1 MLQLIREFKERP
13 TTSEEDASNL
23 AWTMELIAREQL
35 YTVHF
40 GEKSGASSHMTTEM
54 TDWMRSNLQVSIG
67 GAHPDRRTRE
77 STIKPSGR
85 ETAGRETDTEGS
97 SAHGGKRNTV
107 LSKVRGLTIG
117 GAGTG
122 GVHDHAAG
130 MHSALAEGSAKEVVE
145 ELPWLS
151 TLLNDTRVARMLELS
166 EDWKVRAR
174 FHDHLLLHHHHHHHC
189 RLHATCSS
197 PTRRLTCSSCAR
209 RRGTGRSS
217 SAGCTSSSATA
228 SSTSSA

>member
-1 MLQLIREFKERP
+1 MLQLIREFKEKP
-13 TTSEEDASNL
+13 TTSEEDVSNL

-35 YTVHF
+35 YTVSF
-40 GEKSGASSHMTTEM
+40 DGKNASHSHMTTEM
-54 TDWMRSNLQVSIG
+54 TDWMRSNLQVWARRRRRHLHLTSTVSSSRVSPPRSNLQVSIG

-174 FHDHLLLHHHHHHHC
+174 FHC
-189 RLHATCSS
+189 
-197 PTRRLTCSSCAR
+197 
-209 RRGTGRSS
+209 
-217 SAGCTSSSATA
+217 
-228 SSTSSA
+228 